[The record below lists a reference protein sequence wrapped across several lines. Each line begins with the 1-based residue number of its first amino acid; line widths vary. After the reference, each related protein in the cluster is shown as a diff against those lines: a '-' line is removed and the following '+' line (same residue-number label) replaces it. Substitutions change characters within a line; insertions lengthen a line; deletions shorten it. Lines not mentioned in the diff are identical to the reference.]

1 MFRYDWIFGLD
12 MFIPRLASIALNWG
26 DWLAWLCKAEK
37 VDTSWFSIDP
47 IWPNAERIPAE
58 KLGPLVDAPACWIA
72 WLSLK
77 NWVLVKIKSRIKNI
91 YQFTNQANQQ

>member
-1 MFRYDWIFGLD
+1 MFINDWILGLS
-12 MFIPRLASIALNWG
+12 FIPRLASIALNWG

-58 KLGPLVDAPACWIA
+58 KLDPVPKAWPDAPV
-72 WLSLK
+72 
-77 NWVLVKIKSRIKNI
+77 WVGIVWPS
-91 YQFTNQANQQ
+91 FTKMEY